1 MAATKWSSVKK
12 KRRRKVSQGMTGKEA
27 WQIVN
32 ADGSVLVEN
41 GYGEGAILAMAQTL
55 IQKEEDPT
63 EYGVRLKPLFG
74 QTVPFYKVRLHEDG
88 SVSTSPEALR

>member
-1 MAATKWSSVKK
+1 MAATKTR
-12 KRRRKVSQGMTGKEA
+12 KRRRKASQGLTGKEA

-32 ADGSVLVEN
+32 ADGKIVSET
-41 GYGEGAILAMAQTL
+41 GYGEGATLAMAQTL

-63 EYGVRLKPLFG
+63 EYGVRLRPLFG

-88 SVSTSPEALR
+88 SVTSHPSNN